1 MKINLSRRNIYVL
14 VIIEL
19 DMKLNLIQKG
29 LFWNSFASIT
39 KYGLSFIAIM
49 VLARMLTP
57 DDYGLIGIISIFIS
71 LAEVVI
77 DAGLSGAL
85 VKKQNVKD
93 IDYSTLTFYNLG
105 VSVLLYL
112 IYFMMASWIAKF
124 YDRLILTDL
133 IRLYSI
139 VILIH
144 AFVIAPRTILIK
156 QLRFKLLSMINL
168 LSGVVGLSV
177 AIILAY
183 CGYGV
188 YSLIW
193 QYIVTAVISSV
204 LIYKYSYYRIKW
216 GFSVSSFK
224 EQFSFGINTTLATS
238 LKTFQE
244 NIYSNIV
251 AKYSS
256 ITQAGYYTQADKL
269 TKVLIGFFFNMIDT
283 TFFPI
288 LSQEKNHNQ
297 FCDRVKSVNLKMGIA
312 IILAFGLT
320 YSVSEELILI
330 LLGEKWIEVKWTL
343 KMLLL
348 VGLCISASNLNR
360 NVLKSLGV
368 TFSIL
373 KSEFYIFILGVLLLL
388 FTVSYGYEWI
398 VLGYLLCSIVRF
410 FYFAY
415 LSGRQIG
422 YTIKEQLLGYLPVL
436 TVVVISQFLICDI
449 QSSNVVISLVV
460 KTLIYMIFVGVSLF
474 ALKIVK
480 INN

>member
-1 MKINLSRRNIYVL
+1 
-14 VIIEL
+14 
-19 DMKLNLIQKG
+19 MKLNLIQKG

-436 TVVVISQFLICDI
+436 TLVVISQFLICDI

>member
-1 MKINLSRRNIYVL
+1 
-14 VIIEL
+14 
-19 DMKLNLIQKG
+19 MKLNLIQKG

-105 VSVLLYL
+105 VSVLLYMV
-112 IYFMMASWIAKF
+112 YFMMASWIAKF
-124 YDRLILTDL
+124 YDRSILTDL

-297 FCDRVKSVNLKMGIA
+297 FCDRVKSVNLKMGVA
-312 IILAFGLT
+312 IILAFGLA

-330 LLGEKWIEVKWTL
+330 LLGEKWVEVKWTL

-360 NVLKSLGV
+360 NVLKSLGI

-373 KSEFYIFILGVLLLL
+373 KSEFYIFVLGVLLLL

-415 LSGRQIG
+415 LSGKQIG
-422 YTIKEQLLGYLPVL
+422 YTLKEQLLDYLPVL

-449 QSSNVVISLVV
+449 QVSNVVISLVV
-460 KTLIYMIFVGVSLF
+460 KTLIYMIFVGVSL
-474 ALKIVK
+474 LGIRMIRMNSKYS
-480 INN
+480 

>member
-1 MKINLSRRNIYVL
+1 
-14 VIIEL
+14 
-19 DMKLNLIQKG
+19 MKLNLIQKG

-105 VSVLLYL
+105 VSVLLYMV
-112 IYFMMASWIAKF
+112 YFMMASWIAKF
-124 YDRLILTDL
+124 YDRSILTDL

-297 FCDRVKSVNLKMGIA
+297 FCDRVKSVNLKMGVA
-312 IILAFGLT
+312 IILAFGLA

-330 LLGEKWIEVKWTL
+330 LLGEKWVEVKWTL

-360 NVLKSLGV
+360 NVLKSLGI

-373 KSEFYIFILGVLLLL
+373 KSEFYIFVLGVLLLL

-415 LSGRQIG
+415 LSGIQIG
-422 YTIKEQLLGYLPVL
+422 YTIKEQLLAYLPVL

-449 QSSNVVISLVV
+449 QVSNVVISLVV

-474 ALKIVK
+474 ALKIVR

>member
-1 MKINLSRRNIYVL
+1 
-14 VIIEL
+14 
-19 DMKLNLIQKG
+19 MKLNLIQKG

>member
-1 MKINLSRRNIYVL
+1 
-14 VIIEL
+14 
-19 DMKLNLIQKG
+19 MKLNLIQKG

-105 VSVLLYL
+105 VSVLLYMV
-112 IYFMMASWIAKF
+112 YFMMASWIAKF
-124 YDRLILTDL
+124 YDRSILTDL

-297 FCDRVKSVNLKMGIA
+297 FCDRVKSVNLKMGVA
-312 IILAFGLT
+312 IILAFGLA

-330 LLGEKWIEVKWTL
+330 LLGEKWVEVKWTL

-348 VGLCISASNLNR
+348 IGLCISASNLNR
-360 NVLKSLGV
+360 NVLKSLGI

-373 KSEFYIFILGVLLLL
+373 KSEFYIFILGALLLL

-415 LSGRQIG
+415 LSGKQIG
-422 YTIKEQLLGYLPVL
+422 YTLKEQLLDYLPVL

-449 QSSNVVISLVV
+449 QVSNVVISLVV
-460 KTLIYMIFVGVSLF
+460 KTLIYMIFVGVSL
-474 ALKIVK
+474 LGIRMIRTNSKYS
-480 INN
+480 

>member
-436 TVVVISQFLICDI
+436 TLVVISQFLICDI